1 MKIALILLINFI
13 ISSSAF
19 AQSIVCNSSGCVPS
33 GLQATVQE
41 KTQYS
46 AVELG
51 FNTEDFSIQ
60 TGSGPSIKPLRMS
73 LSNGEFPGKSI
84 SVDLSSNLDGK
95 DAGNIIV
102 FADNIDTLNIK
113 LNGYSGTNG
122 LDASQICAN
131 RILANQYGNDV
142 RLRFLQRRASAGSGL
157 SNDRCAQVDVDD
169 IQSNKFSCNDPSYSS
184 LDPNDAK
191 INVTRIRKI
200 ARCQAVVPQNV
211 CYQKTYTFSCNYRV
225 YIKSINNY
233 YEAQIGNIMST
244 HCSCPDDGASWTGCH
259 PSRRANG
266 VNSYGGNGSTYNY
279 NFFRKDGAAHPV
291 STGFTKQVTQQEL
304 QQLLAQNGDMLGV
317 CKMYA
322 ANDSSLNWIR
332 TSRAT
337 INMHME
343 GNDKEHCSPFNYYC
357 NCGGRN
363 RDYHQSGN
371 SGDFDW
377 VYSSHTNPVETGPG
391 RDSTLQRLSGGTPF
405 TPSPNGNGALRQ
417 TNAAGWQLEI
427 MPAFYP
433 SCNPFF
439 SFITTET
446 SNIVKS
452 LYDPN
457 QFNNEAS
464 YCINPSNSSNCSINP
479 PYCDDPSSSVNC
491 RKVSICEQINKKYCL
506 DPENPTNCSQPPFCD
521 DPLNSNNCS
530 ANPISKSCDPADPL
544 NSFCEKDPNN
554 LGQYQFIGNEPDPFK
569 NTESFDCRAN
579 NCPAEY
585 KSVEQRSDFDVI
597 SPTNGQNGTQPGQG
611 LFFVYDIRSVTQQ
624 SVPGQAGAGGQSDLT
639 SDSQVRYCATKRDFT
654 TDPNTK
660 FENDPEVTFRKII
673 WRSFDVRAG
682 GQPGQFPP
690 FTDKKVEVFKKLDPA
705 TRYLLKKEL
714 L

>member
-1 MKIALILLINFI
+1 MMKIALILLINFI
-13 ISSSAF
+13 ILSSTF
-19 AQSIVCNSSGCVPS
+19 AQSIVCNFNGCVPS
-33 GLQATVQE
+33 GLQAIVQE

-51 FNTEDFSIQ
+51 FNTENFSIK

-84 SVDLSSNLDGK
+84 SVDLSSNLDLK

-102 FADNIDTLNIK
+102 FADNIDTLDIK
-113 LNGYSGTNG
+113 LNGYNGTNG
-122 LDASQICAN
+122 LSASQICAN

-142 RLRFLQRRASAGSGL
+142 RLRFLQRRASADNGL
-157 SNDRCAQVDVDD
+157 SNDRCTQIDVDD
-169 IQSNKFSCNDPSYSS
+169 IKSNKFSCNDPSYSS
-184 LDPNDAK
+184 LDPNDLK
-191 INVTRIRKI
+191 INVTRIRKV
-200 ARCQAVVPQNV
+200 ARCQAIVPQNV
-211 CYQKTYTFSCNYRV
+211 CYQKSYTFSCNYRV

-233 YEAQIGNIMST
+233 YETLIPNIMNT
-244 HCSCPDDGASWTGCH
+244 YCNCPDEGNSSTQCH
-259 PSRRANG
+259 PSRRANS
-266 VNSYGGNGSTYNY
+266 VNSYGGNGSFYNY
-279 NFFRKDGAAHPV
+279 NFFRKDGEVHPV
-291 STGFTKQVTQQEL
+291 YTGITKQVTQQEL
-304 QQLLAQNGDMLGV
+304 QQLLIQNKDMFGI

-322 ANDSSLNWIR
+322 ENDPSLIWIR
-332 TSRAT
+332 TGRAT
-337 INMHME
+337 INMRMSGYE
-343 GNDKEHCSPFNYYC
+343 KEYNLGQYT
-357 NCGGRN
+357 NCGDRHRN
-363 RDYHQSGN
+363 YHQAGN
-371 SGDFDW
+371 NGDFDW
-377 VYSSHTNPVETGPG
+377 VYSGHTNPTETLPG
-391 RDSTLQRLSGGTPF
+391 RDSSLQRLSGGTPF
-405 TPSPNGNGALRQ
+405 IPSPNGNEALIQR
-417 TNAAGWQLEI
+417 NAAGWQLEI

-433 SCNPFF
+433 TCNPFF

-457 QFNNEAS
+457 QFNNQSS
-464 YCINPSNSSNCSINP
+464 YCINPSNPSNCSINP
-479 PYCDDPSSSVNC
+479 PYCDNPSSSVNC
-491 RKVSICEQINKKYCL
+491 RKVSVCEQINKKHCL
-506 DPENPTNCSQPPFCD
+506 DPRNSTNCFQPPFCD
-521 DPLNSNNCS
+521 DPLNPNNCS
-530 ANPISKSCDPADPL
+530 VNPISKSCDTADPL

-554 LGQYQFIGNEPDPFK
+554 LGQYQFIGNEADPFK
-569 NTESFDCRAN
+569 NTESFDCFSN
-579 NCPAEY
+579 NCSIKY

-611 LFFVYDIRSVTQQ
+611 LFFVYDIRSVIQK
-624 SVPGQAGAGGQSDLT
+624 SIPGQAGSGGQSDLT
-639 SDSQVRYCATKRDFT
+639 SDSQERFCANKRDFT

-682 GQPGQFPP
+682 GQPGQAPP